1 MKELER
7 PLKEHYETETDIGAS
22 LATFNYIEALDKY
35 VDQLESERD
44 EYKLKEGI
52 AYSAKEIAEEAHQ
65 KVVKERDELK
75 EDNKETLHWMH
86 MAEQELQTLKEDNSD
101 LDENLDFL
109 AKTLMRKVRELQTLK
124 EAVEKFLHSEIGN
137 DTWSDR
143 FDKLKELIK

>member
-75 EDNKETLHWMH
+75 EDN
-86 MAEQELQTLKEDNSD
+86 SD